1 MTKIPVDR
9 IPSYNDLMK
18 AKDSKTVQK
27 LGEDFES
34 YFLTNML
41 KELDKTTHLSK
52 KSYQKET
59 YTSIMY
65 EKLGEY
71 LAKKGVGIKEMLMK
85 YMERAETSKVL
96 EESGD
101 NKVK

>member
-1 MTKIPVDR
+1 
-9 IPSYNDLMK
+9 MK
-18 AKDSKTVQK
+18 AKGSKTTQK

-101 NKVK
+101 SKVK

>member
-1 MTKIPVDR
+1 MSNILVDKAS
-9 IPSYNDLMK
+9 SYNDLIK

-27 LGEDFES
+27 LGEDFET

-41 KELDKTTHLSK
+41 KELGKTTQLAK
-52 KSYQKET
+52 KSYREET
-59 YTSIMY
+59 YNSIMY
-65 EKLGEY
+65 EKLGEC

-85 YMERAETSKVL
+85 YMERTETSKVL

-101 NKVK
+101 NKDK